1 MNFEEFVDYV
11 KDNIL
16 DYMPRSYADAT
27 VDVQLVTKNNGL
39 KLHGLMIYTGK
50 SNIVPTLYLDD
61 LFKAYENGDALE
73 LVMLRIVESYVE
85 AANRTDIN
93 PDFVMDFEKVKPRI
107 VPHLVNLEANAG
119 KLLEIPYKILNDL
132 AVIFFIETNRDREG
146 VLKVCITNEL
156 MEMYGVGVSELY
168 DIAVKNLNT
177 FSVPFFKG
185 IREFV
190 SQDLGTDVS
199 RPEEEQ
205 MYIITNADRVNG
217 SAQILN
223 LKLMEQ
229 ISARIGGD
237 FYIIPSSIHE
247 VLAMPVGIIDIE
259 NLEFMVHEVNS
270 TQVPMED
277 RLSDS
282 VYAFDSVNRE
292 IVFGRD
298 LTSIEERE
306 AALLDK
312 MNNKRWDASM

>member
-11 KDNIL
+11 EENIL
-16 DYMPRSYADAT
+16 DFMPRSYAGAN
-27 VDVQLVTKNNGL
+27 VDMQEVTKNNGL
-39 KLHGLMIYTGK
+39 VLHGLMIFKENST
-50 SNIVPTLYLDD
+50 IVPTLYLDD
-61 LFKAYENGDALE
+61 LFKAYKNGDSLD
-73 LVMLRIVESYVE
+73 LVMLRIAESYVE
-85 AANRTDIN
+85 ADNRTDIDSN
-93 PDFVMDFEKVKPRI
+93 MIMDFESVKPRI

-119 KLLEIPYKILNDL
+119 KLLEIPYKIVNDL
-132 AVIFFIETNRDREG
+132 AVIFFIETNRDKDG

-205 MYIITNADRVNG
+205 MYVITNADRVNG

-298 LTSIEERE
+298 LSSVEERE

-312 MNNKRWDASM
+312 MNNERWDASM